1 MSVSATCGIDHGI
14 GHFFFDCRKKFLTY
28 SRPYYRDECGRRIK
42 FFKFRSSLRW
52 SLKESIRCIIKRR
65 NRRCPACFKESLS
78 IKGDR
83 MIFYVALSQADQ
95 LFLTFSCPQP
105 SSMCGRS
112 NKNRNRW
119 DFCASNTSYALR
131 MESQQFI
138 KTSSFSSEL
147 CSKKAFAWQQR
158 FG

>member
-95 LFLTFSCPQP
+95 LFFDIFLSAAIIYVWKVEQ
-105 SSMCGRS
+105 
-112 NKNRNRW
+112 K
-119 DFCASNTSYALR
+119 
-131 MESQQFI
+131 
-138 KTSSFSSEL
+138 
-147 CSKKAFAWQQR
+147 
-158 FG
+158 